1 MKKEILLVYGSGGHN
16 EQMKRL
22 HKSLKALSQNQNQN
36 LTFISLCDD
45 DVKYIVTEKK
55 YIVQSVTNKFSYFM
69 LLLKLPLKLIN
80 ILKVLNIIKKENN
93 ITSVISTG
101 PGLSII
107 ASLYFKIFM
116 KVKIIHIE
124 TWSRFYSKSLTGRF
138 MYYIA
143 DDFFVQNKEL
153 LNTYP
158 KASYKG
164 RL

>member
-1 MKKEILLVYGSGGHN
+1 MKKRILLVYGSGGHN
-16 EQMKRL
+16 EQMKRF
-22 HKSLKALSQNQNQN
+22 HKGILQLDNTKTLE
-36 LTFISLCDD
+36 FISLCDD
-45 DVKYIVTEKK
+45 DVKHVVTEKK
-55 YIVQSVTNKFSYFM
+55 YIVQSVTDKFSYFM
-69 LLLKLPLKLIN
+69 LLIKLPLKLIN
-80 ILKVLNIIKKENN
+80 ILKVLTTIKEENN
-93 ITSVISTG
+93 ITSIISTG

-107 ASLYFKIFM
+107 ASLYFRLFA

-153 LNTYP
+153 LTIYP
-158 KASYKG
+158 KAIYKG